1 MGAKP
6 ATGGSFLVGT
16 KHDLADCRAAPDRKV
31 PRRRGITIGCA
42 SIPCVPYD
50 GQIRVAG
57 ARDRDPA
64 AAADIAASAV
74 IAVPMV
80 HTRESKTQPL
90 TPGFSILDVSFE
102 ELRTVL

>member
-1 MGAKP
+1 
-6 ATGGSFLVGT
+6 
-16 KHDLADCRAAPDRKV
+16 V
-31 PRRRGITIGCA
+31 P
-42 SIPCVPYD
+42 SD

-80 HTRESKTQPL
+80 HTRESKTPVL
-90 TPGFSILDVSFE
+90 TPGFSILDVPSE
-102 ELRTVL
+102 ELRTWDPLIWKARVSELSDLEHCRYAESIATLECSGLEFEA